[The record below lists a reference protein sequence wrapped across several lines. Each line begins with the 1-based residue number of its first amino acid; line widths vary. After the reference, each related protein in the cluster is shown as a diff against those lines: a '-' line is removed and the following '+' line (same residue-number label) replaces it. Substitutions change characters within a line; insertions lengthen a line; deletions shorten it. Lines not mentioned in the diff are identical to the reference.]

1 MSERALILSCDA
13 WDMVDEKTG
22 EMRRGLSVWYVN
34 DYREDS
40 ESSFGYKPTKV
51 SADRALLDSFKLAS
65 LPALFDLDFGSRPGA
80 QGKATLTLVDARK
93 VQSVNLFQ
101 STAAPKVSATS
112 PASA

>member
-1 MSERALILSCDA
+1 MSERALILSTDS

-34 DYREDS
+34 EYREDTA
-40 ESSFGYKPTKV
+40 ESFGFKPTKV
-51 SADRALLDSFKLAS
+51 SADRALLDQLRSAK

-80 QGKATLTLVDARK
+80 QGKATLTLTGLTK

-101 STAAPKVSATS
+101 TSAKTPPVTA
-112 PASA
+112 